1 MKNFDPSIIICLPML
16 ALTACNGNL
25 FSTDSP
31 DALQGEDTLQHEM
44 IVLGDR
50 LEDPYSVSNITKALY
65 SLYATRAD
73 RVVVEPTDYYI
84 RFLPGS
90 EEEYEALE
98 DAELQ
103 LLDHP
108 MDYEILREGDYYH
121 DPEIPEGDITWQYA
135 VVRKGEEYPEWIT
148 HEIIDECYIPEHS
161 ETTKADWID
170 WDEVEKEAFRLT
182 GNGNLLSP
190 DLKGDESGCPAGT
203 ITIRDSSLPAEE
215 QVSGVKGVKVSCNS
229 FVKFAHAYTD
239 DDGNYKIDKKF
250 NSNPRYRIV
259 FKNKAGFAIGFNL
272 LLQPAS
278 ASTLGKQASTGVS
291 VEVNSS
297 SDRKLFSRCVV
308 NNSAYEYF
316 EKCRKDDSAI
326 NTPPSNLRIWLFQ
339 KLKTGSAVM
348 LRQGVL
354 LDKSKLGQ
362 YLGEYSF
369 LLKIFLPDITLGL
382 SGLDDYAGIYATTV
396 HELAHASHFMQVGK
410 DYWDT
415 YADFIISS
423 FISSGFVTYGSGT
436 EENHGYCEVG
446 EMWAYYLESQ
456 YYRERYSSPNAVFG
470 TGYWFYPQIFLYLN
484 ERGLECD
491 KIFPALTSDVIDRA
505 TLQKKLISLNPQF
518 KSAIKQAFNRYN

>member
-1 MKNFDPSIIICLPML
+1 MKNFFFSIALCLLALSCSGNLSLSSIPDPS
-16 ALTACNGNL
+16 T
-25 FSTDSP
+25 
-31 DALQGEDTLQHEM
+31 GEDALQHEM

-50 LEDPYSVSNITKALY
+50 LDDPYSVSNITKALS

-84 RFLPGS
+84 RFLPSS
-90 EEEYEALE
+90 EDEYDALE
-98 DAELQ
+98 ESGLQ

-108 MDYEILREGDYYH
+108 MDYEIVREGDYYH
-121 DPEIPEGDITWQYA
+121 DPNVPEGDITWQYA
-135 VVRKGEEYPEWIT
+135 VVRKGQDYPEWIT
-148 HEIIDECYIPEHS
+148 HEVIDECYIPEHS
-161 ETTKADWID
+161 EATKASDWVD
-170 WDEVEKEAFRLT
+170 WSEVEREAFRLT
-182 GNGNLLSP
+182 GNETLLSP
-190 DLKGDESGCPAGT
+190 ELKGGESGCPSGT
-203 ITIRDSSLPAEE
+203 ITIRDSALPADS

-239 DDGNYKIDKKF
+239 DEGNYQIDKKF

-278 ASTLGKQASTGVS
+278 ASTLGKHSPSGVS

-297 SDRKLFSRCVV
+297 SERKLFSRCVV

-326 NTPPSNLRIWLFQ
+326 KTPPSNLRIWLFQ
-339 KLKTGSAVM
+339 KLKVGSAVM

-354 LDKSKLGQ
+354 IDKSKLGQ
-362 YLGEYSF
+362 YLGDYSL

-382 SGLDDYAGIYATTV
+382 SGLDDYASIYATTT
-396 HELAHASHFMQVGK
+396 HELAHASHFMLAGK
-410 DYWDT
+410 DYWNT
-415 YADFIISS
+415 YAEFIISS

-436 EENHGYCEVG
+436 EEDHGYCEVG
-446 EMWAYYLESQ
+446 EMWAYYLQSQ
-456 YYRERYSSPNAVFG
+456 YYRERYSDPDAIFG
-470 TGYWFYPQIFLYLN
+470 TGYWFYPQVFLYLN
-484 ERGLECD
+484 ERGLECN
-491 KIFPALTSDVIDRA
+491 KIFPALTSDVTDRA
-505 TLQKKLISLNPQF
+505 MLQKKLISLNPQF